1 LGSTYFFIIVDN
13 KSVVIIGA
21 GIGGIATSIYLA
33 QKGYKVNIYEKN
45 NMPGGRCGQLIH
57 EGHRFDLGATML
69 LMPGVYREV
78 FDSLGLNFDELL
90 EMKPLEDLY
99 KLYFDD
105 GKEIVFSTDRKKMEE
120 QHEAIEKGSFRKSE
134 EYISEGYNFYKIAHK
149 KLIGRNFYN
158 FFEFATLRNV
168 SMLIKLKTYLTHQ
181 KYVQRFFKNP
191 HLQMAYTFQNI
202 YVGQSPF
209 DAPAFFSM
217 IPAIELIEGS
227 YFPRGGI
234 FSVVEKL
241 KSAALKSGVT
251 FHFDKEVSSIQVSRN
266 KAESITLTGGEIVT
280 ADLIVANAD
289 LPYVYREL
297 LPDIRKSR
305 RLEKKKYSCSAM
317 VFHWGLD
324 KRYPQLAHHNV
335 FLNDGFGTGLRVIFK
350 DKSADPNPSF
360 YVHAPTRTDSS
371 AAPEN
376 HDTLSVIVGTGHLDE
391 TREQDWNN
399 LKNISREAVIKR
411 LKKAGLTDLE
421 EHIRHERCYT
431 PKTWES
437 AYHVSKGSVF
447 GSLSH
452 SLFQMGYFRPH
463 NRHNYYKNLYFVGGS
478 THPGNGIP
486 LVLLSA
492 KLTSERIFKEEKNRK

>member
-1 LGSTYFFIIVDN
+1 MGIN
-13 KSVVIIGA
+13 KSAVIIGA
-21 GIGGIATSIYLA
+21 GIGGITTSIYLA
-33 QKGYKVNIYEKN
+33 KNGYNVSIYEKN
-45 NMPGGRCGQLIH
+45 SVPGGRCGRLIH

-78 FDSLGLNFDELL
+78 FESLGLNFDELL
-90 EMKPLEDLY
+90 EIKPLEDLY
-99 KLYFDD
+99 KIYFDD
-105 GKEIVFSTDRKKMEE
+105 GKEIIFSTDPGKMKA
-120 QHEAIEKGSFRKSE
+120 QHEAIEKGSFCKSE
-134 EYISEGYNFYKIAHK
+134 SYISEGYNFYKIAHK
-149 KLIGRNFYN
+149 RLIGRNFYN
-158 FFEFATLRNV
+158 IFEFVTLKNV
-168 SMLIKLKTYLTHQ
+168 LMLIKLKTYLTHQ
-181 KYVQRFFKNP
+181 KYVRKFFRNP

-217 IPAIELIEGS
+217 IPAIELVEGS
-227 YFPRGGI
+227 YFPKGGI

-241 KSAALKSGVT
+241 KSEAIKNGVT
-251 FHFDKEVSSIQVSRN
+251 FYFDKEVSEIRVNHN
-266 KAESITLTGGEIVT
+266 KAESITFIDGEIVYP
-280 ADLIVANAD
+280 DIIIANAD

-297 LPDIRKSR
+297 LPDKRKSH
-305 RLEKKKYSCSAM
+305 RLDKLKYSCSAM

-324 KRYPQLAHHNV
+324 KKYPQLAHHNV
-335 FLNDGFGTGLRVIFK
+335 FLNDGFRTGLRVIFK
-350 DKSADPNPSF
+350 DKSADPSPSF
-360 YVHAPTRTDSS
+360 YLHAPVRTDPS

-376 HDTLSVIVGTGHLDE
+376 HDTFSVIIGIGHLDE
-391 TREQDWNN
+391 TKQQDWNYFR
-399 LKNISREAVIKR
+399 KISRDAVIER
-411 LKKAGLTDLE
+411 LKKAGLTDIE
-421 EHIRHERCYT
+421 EHIKFEICYS

-463 NRHNYYKNLYFVGGS
+463 NRHNQYKNLYFAGGS

-492 KLTSERIFKEEKNRK
+492 KLTAERILKEETSRK

>member
-1 LGSTYFFIIVDN
+1 MGIN
-13 KSVVIIGA
+13 KSAVIIGA
-21 GIGGIATSIYLA
+21 GIGGITTSIYLA
-33 QKGYKVNIYEKN
+33 KNGYNVSIYEKN
-45 NMPGGRCGQLIH
+45 NGPGGRCGQLIH
-57 EGHRFDLGATML
+57 EGYRFDLGATML

-78 FDSLGLNFDELL
+78 FESLGLDFDESL
-90 EMKPLEDLY
+90 EIKPLEDLY

-105 GKEIVFSTDRKKMEE
+105 GEEIVFTTDKKKMES
-120 QHEAIEKGSFRKSE
+120 QHEVIEMGSFSKSE
-134 EYISEGYNFYKIAHK
+134 SYVSEGYNFYKIAHK

-158 FFEFATLRNV
+158 IFEFATLKNV
-168 SMLIKLKTYLTHQ
+168 AMLIKLKTYLTHQ
-181 KYVQRFFKNP
+181 KYVKRFFKNP

-227 YFPRGGI
+227 YFPKGGV

-241 KSAALKSGVT
+241 KSEAIKSGVK
-251 FHFDKEVSSIQVSRN
+251 FNFDKEVSGIQVNSVR
-266 KAESITLTGGEIVT
+266 AESITLTDGEVIH
-280 ADLIVANAD
+280 ADLIIANAD

-297 LPDIRKSR
+297 LPDKEKSR
-305 RLEKKKYSCSAM
+305 RLDKLKYSCSAM

-324 KRYPQLAHHNV
+324 KKYPQLAHHNV
-335 FLNDGFGTGLRVIFK
+335 FLNDGFRTGLRVIFK
-350 DKSADPNPSF
+350 DKSADTNPSF
-360 YVHAPTRTDSS
+360 YVHAPVRTDPS

-376 HDTLSVIVGTGHLDE
+376 HDTLSVIVGIGHIDE
-391 TREQDWNN
+391 TREQDWNRFR
-399 LKNISREAVIKR
+399 KISRDAVIGR
-411 LKKAGLTDLE
+411 LKKAGLTDIE
-421 EHIRHERCYT
+421 DHIKHEICYS

-492 KLTSERIFKEEKNRK
+492 KLTAERILKEEKRRK

>member
-1 LGSTYFFIIVDN
+1 MKNN
-13 KSVVIIGA
+13 KSASIIGA
-21 GIGGIATSIYLA
+21 GIGGITTAIYLA
-33 QKGYKVNIYEKN
+33 KNGYNVNIWEKN
-45 NMPGGRCGQLIH
+45 DVPGGRCGQLIH

-78 FDSLGLNFDELL
+78 FESLGLNFDELL
-90 EMKPLEDLY
+90 EIKPLEDLY

-105 GKEIVFSTDRKKMEE
+105 GEEFCFSTDSKKMEA
-120 QHEAIEKGSFRKSE
+120 QHEAIEKGSFKRAES
-134 EYISEGYNFYKIAHK
+134 YISEGYNFYKIAHK

-158 FFEFATLRNV
+158 IFEFATLKNIL
-168 SMLIKLKTYLTHQ
+168 MLIKLKTWLTHQ
-181 KYVQRFFKNP
+181 KYVQRFFRNP

-217 IPAIELIEGS
+217 IPAIELVEGS
-227 YFPRGGI
+227 YFPKGGI

-241 KSAALKSGVT
+241 KSEAIKNGVI
-251 FHFDKEVSSIQVSRN
+251 FNFDKEVSGIQVSHN
-266 KAESITLTGGEIVT
+266 KAESIRFKDGDVIH

-297 LPDIRKSR
+297 LPDKKISH
-305 RLEKKKYSCSAM
+305 RLDKLKYSCSAM

-324 KRYPQLAHHNV
+324 KKYPQLSQHNV
-335 FLNDGFGTGLRVIFK
+335 FLNDGFRTGLRVIFK
-350 DKSADPNPSF
+350 DKSADPDPSF
-360 YVHAPTRTDSS
+360 YVHAPARTDPS
-371 AAPEN
+371 AAPDN
-376 HDTLSVIVGTGHLDE
+376 HDTLSVIVGIGHLDE
-391 TREQDWNN
+391 TKEQDWNN
-399 LKNISREAVIKR
+399 FRKISRDAVIRR
-411 LKKAGLTDLE
+411 LKKAGLTDIE
-421 EHIRHERCYT
+421 DHIKHERCYS

-437 AYHVSKGSVF
+437 AYNVSKGSVF

-463 NRHNYYKNLYFVGGS
+463 NRHNKYKNLYFVGGS

-492 KLTSERIFKEEKNRK
+492 KLTAERILKEEKKRK

>member
-1 LGSTYFFIIVDN
+1 MKDKKTA
-13 KSVVIIGA
+13 VIIGA
-21 GIGGIATSIYLA
+21 GIGGITISIYLA
-33 QKGYKVNIYEKN
+33 KSGYDVSIYEKN
-45 NMPGGRCGQLIH
+45 YFPGGRCGQLIH

-69 LMPGVYREV
+69 LMPGIYREV
-78 FDSLGLNFDELL
+78 FESLGLDFDELM
-90 EMKPLEDLY
+90 EIKPLEDLY

-105 GKEIVFSTDRKKMEE
+105 GEEIVFTTDKKKMEA
-120 QHEAIEKGSFRKSE
+120 QHEAIEKGSYFKSE
-134 EYISEGYNFYKIAHK
+134 SYVSEGYKFYKIAHK

-158 FFEFATLRNV
+158 FFEFATLKNV
-168 SMLIKLKTYLTHQ
+168 VMLFKLKTYLTHQ
-181 KYVQRFFKNP
+181 RYVQRFFKNP

-227 YFPRGGI
+227 YFPKGGI

-241 KSAALKSGVT
+241 QAEAIKSGVK
-251 FHFDKEVSSIQVSRN
+251 FNFDKEVSEIQVNSVR
-266 KAESITLTGGEIVT
+266 AESVVLTDGKIIS

-297 LPDIRKSR
+297 LPDKKESQ
-305 RLEKKKYSCSAM
+305 RLEKLKYSCSAM

-324 KRYPQLAHHNV
+324 KKYPQLAHHNV
-335 FLNDGFGTGLRVIFK
+335 FLNDGFRTGLKVIFK
-350 DKSADPNPSF
+350 EKAADASPSF
-360 YVHAPTRTDSS
+360 YVHAPTRTDPS
-371 AAPEN
+371 AAPEY
-376 HDTLSVIVGTGHLDE
+376 HDTLSVIVGIGHLDE
-391 TREQDWNN
+391 TREQDWN
-399 LKNISREAVIKR
+399 KFRNISRDAVIGR
-411 LKKAGLTDLE
+411 LKKAGLTDIE
-421 EHIRHERCYT
+421 EHIKHERCYS

-437 AYHVSKGSVF
+437 AYHVTKGSVF

-492 KLTSERIFKEEKNRK
+492 KLTAERILKEEYRKK

>member
-1 LGSTYFFIIVDN
+1 MSE
-13 KSVVIIGA
+13 KKQAVIIGA
-21 GIGGIATSIYLA
+21 GIGGITTSIYLA
-33 QKGYKVNIYEKN
+33 KRGYDVSIYEKN
-45 NMPGGRCGQLIH
+45 LTCGGRCGQLIH

-78 FDSLGLNFDELL
+78 FGSLGLNFDELL
-90 EMKPLEDLY
+90 EIKPLEDLY

-105 GKEIVFSTDRKKMEE
+105 GAEIAFTTDREKMRR
-120 QHEAIEKGSFRKSE
+120 QLEAIEKGSFSKSE
-134 EYISEGYNFYKIAHK
+134 EYVSEGYNFYKIAGK

-158 FFEFATLRNV
+158 FPEFATPGNMA
-168 SMLIKLKTYLTHQ
+168 MLIKLKTYLTHQ
-181 KYVQRFFKNP
+181 KYIQRFFKNP

-217 IPAIELIEGS
+217 IPAIELVEGS
-227 YFPRGGI
+227 YFPKGGI
-234 FSVVEKL
+234 YSVVEKL
-241 KSAALKSGVT
+241 TAEAIKSGVK
-251 FHFDKEVSSIQVSRN
+251 FYFDSEVAAIHVNKN
-266 KAESITLTGGEIVT
+266 KAESITLTDGTTIEAG
-280 ADLIVANAD
+280 LIVANAD

-297 LPDIRKSR
+297 LPDKKRSE

-324 KRYPQLAHHNV
+324 KQYPQLAHHNV
-335 FLNDGFGTGLRVIFK
+335 FLSDGFRTGLRVIFR
-350 DKSADPNPSF
+350 DKSVDPHPSF
-360 YVHAPTRTDSS
+360 YVHAPVRTDPG
-371 AAPEN
+371 AAPAN
-376 HDTLSVIVGTGHLDE
+376 HDTISVIVGIGHIDD
-391 TREQDWNN
+391 TRNQDWNSY
-399 LKNISREAVIKR
+399 KMISREAVINR
-411 LKKAGLTDLE
+411 LKQAGLADIE
-421 EHIRHERCYT
+421 DHIIHERCFT
-431 PKTWES
+431 PRTWES

-463 NRHNYYKNLYFVGGS
+463 NRHDIYKNLYFAGGS

-492 KLTSERIFKEEKNRK
+492 KLTAERIIKEEKIRK

>member
-1 LGSTYFFIIVDN
+1 MMCKN
-13 KSVVIIGA
+13 KSAVIIGA
-21 GIGGIATSIYLA
+21 GIGGITTAIYLA
-33 QKGYKVNIYEKN
+33 KKGYDVSIYEKN
-45 NMPGGRCGQLIH
+45 DTCGGRCGQLIH

-69 LMPGVYREV
+69 LMPGVYRDV
-78 FDSLGLNFDELL
+78 FESLGLNFDQLL
-90 EMKPLEDLY
+90 EIKPLEDLY

-105 GKEIVFSTDRKKMEE
+105 GEEIIFSTDKEKMKE
-120 QHEAIEKGSFRKSE
+120 QLEAIEKGSFRKSE
-134 EYISEGYNFYKIAHK
+134 KYVADGYNFYQIAQK

-158 FFEFATLRNV
+158 FFEFATLKNV
-168 SMLIKLKTYLTHQ
+168 AMLIKLKTYLTHQ
-181 KYVQRFFKNP
+181 KYIQRFFKNP

-227 YFPRGGI
+227 YFPKGGI
-234 FSVVEKL
+234 YSVVDKL
-241 KSAALKSGVT
+241 RSEATNSGVK
-251 FHFDKEVSSIQVSRN
+251 FYFDKEVSVIRVNRT
-266 KAESITLTGGEIVT
+266 KAESIILGDGETIP

-297 LPDIRKSR
+297 LPDKKKSE

-324 KRYPQLAHHNV
+324 KQYPQLAHHNV
-335 FLNDGFGTGLRVIFK
+335 FLNDGFRSGLKVIFR
-350 DKSADPNPSF
+350 DKSADASPSF
-360 YVHAPTRTDSS
+360 YVHAPSRTDPD
-371 AAPEN
+371 AAPVN
-376 HDTLSVIVGTGHLDE
+376 HDTISVIVGIGHLDQSGK
-391 TREQDWNN
+391 QDWNN
-399 LKNISREAVIKR
+399 FKMISREAVISR
-411 LKKAGLTDLE
+411 LKKAGLSDIE
-421 EHIRHERCYT
+421 DHIIHERCYT

-463 NRHNYYKNLYFVGGS
+463 NRHNIYKNLYFVGGS

-492 KLTSERIFKEEKNRK
+492 KLTAERIIKEENIRK

>member
-1 LGSTYFFIIVDN
+1 MSDKKT
-13 KSVVIIGA
+13 VVVIGA
-21 GIGGIATSIYLA
+21 GIGGITTAIYLA
-33 QKGYKVNIYEKN
+33 KHGYDVNIYEKN
-45 NMPGGRCGQLIH
+45 NFPGGRCGQLIH

-69 LMPGVYREV
+69 LMPGVYREI
-78 FDSLGLNFDELL
+78 FKSLGLDFNESL
-90 EMKPLEDLY
+90 EVRQLEDLY

-105 GKEIVFSTDRKKMEE
+105 GEEIVFTTDRKKMEK
-120 QHEAIEKGSFRKSE
+120 QHEAIEKGSFGKSE
-134 EYISEGYNFYKIAHK
+134 SYVSEGYNFYKIAHK

-158 FFEFATLRNV
+158 IFEFATPGNV

-217 IPAIELIEGS
+217 IPAVELIEGS
-227 YFPRGGI
+227 YYPKGGI

-241 KSAALKSGVT
+241 KSEAIKSGVK
-251 FHFDKEVSSIQVSRN
+251 FNFDREVSGIQVNRV
-266 KAESITLTGGEIVT
+266 KAESITLTDGEVVP
-280 ADLIVANAD
+280 ADLIIANAD

-297 LPDIRKSR
+297 LPDKKKSR
-305 RLEKKKYSCSAM
+305 RLDKMKYSCSAM

-324 KRYPQLAHHNV
+324 KTYPRLAHHNV
-335 FLNDGFGTGLRVIFK
+335 FLSDGFRTGLRVIFK
-350 DKSADPNPSF
+350 DKSVDSSPSF
-360 YVHAPTRTDSS
+360 YVHAPVRTDPS

-376 HDTLSVIVGTGHLDE
+376 HDTLSVIVGIGHLDE
-391 TREQDWNN
+391 TRKQDWNDYR
-399 LKNISREAVIKR
+399 KISRDAVIGR
-411 LKKAGLTDLE
+411 LKKAGLTDIE
-421 EHIRHERCYT
+421 EHIKHEICYN

-492 KLTSERIFKEEKNRK
+492 KLTTERILKEENKQK